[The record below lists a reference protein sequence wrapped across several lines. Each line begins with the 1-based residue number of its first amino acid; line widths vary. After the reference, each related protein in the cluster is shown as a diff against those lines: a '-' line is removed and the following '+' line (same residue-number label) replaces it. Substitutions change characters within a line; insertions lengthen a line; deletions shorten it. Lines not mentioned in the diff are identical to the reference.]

1 MTNHVECFHAA
12 LTVLAG
18 HGHIKQRLIKAYE
31 ENLVDINEDEL
42 PISTKQLFAD
52 LRRQMHGVT
61 PLNGEGPICASVRK
75 MSFDEASECA
85 AAVVTLFG
93 AISRM
98 PDGTQGNLPL
108 SEFEESRVP
117 PFLVKSV

>member
-1 MTNHVECFHAA
+1 
-12 LTVLAG
+12 
-18 HGHIKQRLIKAYE
+18 
-31 ENLVDINEDEL
+31 
-42 PISTKQLFAD
+42 
-52 LRRQMHGVT
+52 
-61 PLNGEGPICASVRK
+61 

-98 PDGTQGNLPL
+98 LDDTQANLPL
-108 SEFEESRVP
+108 GEIEESRVP